1 MQYVNALCPLIAGEW
16 GLWPRGV
23 IWGIFGQGVLK
34 GGLWP
39 REVILG
45 IFGKIRNF
53 NPHKWSATAMKQ
65 TRHAT

>member
-1 MQYVNALCPLIAGEW
+1 VGVFDRGGSFW
-16 GLWPRGV
+16 GFLTK
-23 IWGIFGQGVLK
+23 GIPK

-53 NPHKWSATAMKQ
+53 NPHKWSATAVKE
-65 TRHAT
+65 TRHATPT

>member
-1 MQYVNALCPLIAGEW
+1 MQYVNALSPLIAGEW
-16 GLWPRGV
+16 GLWARGV
-23 IWGIFGQGVLK
+23 N
-34 GGLWP
+34 WP